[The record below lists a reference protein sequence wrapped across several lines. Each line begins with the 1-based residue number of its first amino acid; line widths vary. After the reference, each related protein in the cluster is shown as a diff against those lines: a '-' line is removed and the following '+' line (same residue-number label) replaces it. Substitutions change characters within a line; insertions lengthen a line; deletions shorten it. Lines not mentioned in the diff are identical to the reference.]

1 MTAAAGALTAAAGA
15 LTAAAGALAAAAA
28 GMVMDGILREPAL
41 TTGMSVPISKSS
53 KEKEKPSLIMP
64 WMELSYSPSGAA
76 AILA

>member
-15 LTAAAGALAAAAA
+15 LTAAAGALAAAA